1 MRYWP
6 LLLLTLTLSACSTL
20 RPTPEAP
27 PPPLPQ
33 AQEISRAQTANL
45 PRLGSITSSTR
56 GSPDDVQREIAQKAS
71 QAGAAYYQIVALSE
85 TVMPGMWY
93 ASAVLYGSPG
103 STATGTQQ

>member
-1 MRYWP
+1 MRYLP

-20 RPTPEAP
+20 RSKPEAP
-27 PPPLPQ
+27 PAPTQQ

-56 GSPDDVQREIAQKAS
+56 GSPDDAQRKIAQKAN
-71 QAGAAYYQIVALSE
+71 QAGATYYQIVALSE

-93 ASAVLYGSPG
+93 ASAVLYGPAASATG
-103 STATGTQQ
+103 STQQ

>member
-20 RPTPEAP
+20 RSTPEAP

-33 AQEISRAQTANL
+33 AQEIHRAQTANL
-45 PRLGSITSSTR
+45 PRLGSITSTTR
-56 GSPDDVQREIAQKAS
+56 GSPDDAQREIARKAN
-71 QAGAAYYQIVALSE
+71 QAGATYYQIVALSE

-93 ASAVLYGSPG
+93 ASAVLYGPAG
-103 STATGTQQ
+103 SSAAGTQQ